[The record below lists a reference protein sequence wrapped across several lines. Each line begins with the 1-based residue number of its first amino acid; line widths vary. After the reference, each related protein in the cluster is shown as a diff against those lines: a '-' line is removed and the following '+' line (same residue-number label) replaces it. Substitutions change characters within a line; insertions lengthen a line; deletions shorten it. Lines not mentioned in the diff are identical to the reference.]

1 MTTSHRHADHG
12 NHARPGTPPHPDQD
26 VQGTAALV
34 RLTRELGLTETDV
47 DELVY
52 EMVHRGAS
60 SAYNNGAH
68 PELGDLDAF
77 DAVHDDADEQA
88 SAINNRGLEA
98 QVAALVKAFGEQ
110 AVERLLRGEAW
121 GHTHPINIA

>member
-1 MTTSHRHADHG
+1 MTTALHADHSE
-12 NHARPGTPPHPDQD
+12 AGTPQRPDQE
-26 VQGTAALV
+26 VQGAAGLV
-34 RLTRELGLTETDV
+34 RLARGLGLTETDV

-98 QVAALVKAFGEQ
+98 QVAALVGAFGEQ
-110 AVERLLRGEAW
+110 AVERMLRDEAP
-121 GHTHPINIA
+121 GHTHPNNVS

>member
-1 MTTSHRHADHG
+1 MTASRQNAD
-12 NHARPGTPPHPDQD
+12 RSEPGTPPHPDQE
-26 VQGTAALV
+26 VQGTAQLV
-34 RLTRELGLTETDV
+34 RLARELGLTETDV

-77 DAVHDDADEQA
+77 DAVHDGADEQA

-98 QVAALVKAFGEQ
+98 QVAALVGAFGEQ
-110 AVERLLRGEAW
+110 AVERMLRDEA
-121 GHTHPINIA
+121 A

>member
-1 MTTSHRHADHG
+1 MTTSRQHDDRSD
-12 NHARPGTPPHPDQD
+12 RSEPGTPPLPDQQ
-26 VQGTAALV
+26 VQGAAALA
-34 RLTRELGLTETDV
+34 RLARELGLTETDV

-52 EMVHRGAS
+52 EMGHRGAS

-77 DAVHDDADEQA
+77 DAVHDDADDPA

-98 QVAALVKAFGEQ
+98 QLAALVEAFGEQ
-110 AVERLLRGEAW
+110 EVERMLRDEAP
-121 GHTHPINIA
+121 GHTHPKAIS

>member
-1 MTTSHRHADHG
+1 MTTAQHADHSE
-12 NHARPGTPPHPDQD
+12 PGTPPRPHQE
-26 VQGTAALV
+26 VQGAAGLV
-34 RLTRELGLTETDV
+34 RLARGLGLTETDV

-98 QVAALVKAFGEQ
+98 QVAALVGAFGEQ
-110 AVERLLRGEAW
+110 AVEQMLRDEAP
-121 GHTHPINIA
+121 GHTHPNNVS

>member
-1 MTTSHRHADHG
+1 MTTSHQHPDRSEA
-12 NHARPGTPPHPDQD
+12 GTPPCPDQE
-26 VQGTAALV
+26 VQGAAELV
-34 RLTRELGLTETDV
+34 RLAGELGLTETDV

-77 DAVHDDADEQA
+77 DAVHDGADKQA

-98 QVAALVKAFGEQ
+98 QVAALVGAFGEQ
-110 AVERLLRGEAW
+110 AVERMLRDEAPE
-121 GHTHPINIA
+121 HTHPNAIS

>member
-1 MTTSHRHADHG
+1 MTTSRQPAD
-12 NHARPGTPPHPDQD
+12 RSEPGTPPRPDQE
-26 VQGTAALV
+26 VQGAAELV
-34 RLTRELGLTETDV
+34 RLAHELGLTETDV

-68 PELGDLDAF
+68 PVLGDLDAF

-98 QVAALVKAFGEQ
+98 QIAALFGAFGEQ
-110 AVERLLRGEAW
+110 QVERMLRDEAP
-121 GHTHPINIA
+121 GHTHPNEAA

>member
-1 MTTSHRHADHG
+1 MTTAQHAD
-12 NHARPGTPPHPDQD
+12 RSEPGTPSRPDQE
-26 VQGTAALV
+26 VQGAAGLV
-34 RLTRELGLTETDV
+34 RLARGLGLTETDV

-77 DAVHDDADEQA
+77 DAVHDKADEQA

-98 QVAALVKAFGEQ
+98 QVAALAGAFGEQ
-110 AVERLLRGEAW
+110 AVEQMLRDEAP
-121 GHTHPINIA
+121 GHTHPNTIS

>member
-1 MTTSHRHADHG
+1 MTTSRQHADRG
-12 NHARPGTPPHPDQD
+12 DRSESGTPPRPDQE
-26 VQGTAALV
+26 VQGAAALV
-34 RLTRELGLTETDV
+34 CLTRELGLTETDV

-60 SAYNNGAH
+60 GAYNNGAH
-68 PELGDLDAF
+68 PGLGDLDAF

-98 QVAALVKAFGEQ
+98 QVAALVGAFGEQ
-110 AVERLLRGEAW
+110 EVERMLRDEAP
-121 GHTHPINIA
+121 GYTHPNRVA